1 MTRSRIVR
9 VNRPELV
16 PHNKPYINLI
26 QFCSTLDGFALVYE
40 QPESKIPGRWH
51 PWREDGDQSQAAS
64 AGSRVTLWPRRS
76 SWWTS
81 RLACALADSRLSS
94 QSPPSSA

>member
-26 QFCSTLDGFALVYE
+26 QFCSALDGFALVYE
-40 QPESKIPGRWH
+40 QPV
-51 PWREDGDQSQAAS
+51 SQARR
-64 AGSRVTLWPRRS
+64 AG
-76 SWWTS
+76 
-81 RLACALADSRLSS
+81 
-94 QSPPSSA
+94 